1 MPLCHSQRVPG
12 GVVCCRYWGAALA
25 TYLMTSIPTPQLTP
39 ADHARR
45 AQSAMFE
52 ALAELQDQHFS
63 SNDPVAP
70 NLCAVLTAGEP
81 AWSSGFAY
89 TASFWQ
95 SELTVTLHYASAEHS
110 STVACDM
117 DCYSEACA
125 RLLGGLLGIPVM
137 DAPTDA
143 DPTIGTAPVV
153 ISRPP
158 ATSPKPDPEPE
169 PAAEPEPEPEPAAD
183 PEPEPDPEL
192 TPEHK
197 AALVDTIKLM
207 EAIQRRAF
215 SKAFRELF
223 GVPAEAKQ
231 LTGYITHARHADF
244 IDRYVTE
251 AAGGVAP

>member
-1 MPLCHSQRVPG
+1 
-12 GVVCCRYWGAALA
+12 
-25 TYLMTSIPTPQLTP
+25 MTSIPTPQLTP

-70 NLCAVLTAGEP
+70 DLCSVLTAGEP
-81 AWSSGFAY
+81 AWSNGFAY

-110 STVACDM
+110 STVPCDM
-117 DCYSEACA
+117 RRYSETCA
-125 RLLGGLLGIPVM
+125 RLLAGLLGIPVI
-137 DAPTDA
+137 DAPLESE
-143 DPTIGTAPVV
+143 PTVGQAPVV

-158 ATSPKPDPEPE
+158 AALPADPPAAVPEPE
-169 PAAEPEPEPEPAAD
+169 PAAVPVPD
-183 PEPEPDPEL
+183 PEPEINDSLATVEPPADPEL
-192 TPEHK
+192 TSEHK
-197 AALVDTIKLM
+197 AALIETIKLM

-223 GVPAEAKQ
+223 GVPAEARQ
-231 LTGYITHARHADF
+231 LTAYITHARHANF

>member
-1 MPLCHSQRVPG
+1 
-12 GVVCCRYWGAALA
+12 
-25 TYLMTSIPTPQLTP
+25 MTSTPQLTP

-52 ALAELQDQHFS
+52 ALAELQDQYFS
-63 SNDPVAP
+63 HCDAVAP
-70 NLCAVLTAGEP
+70 DLCAVLTAGEP
-81 AWSSGFAY
+81 AWSNGFAY

-117 DCYSEACA
+117 RCYSEACA
-125 RLLGGLLGIPVM
+125 RLLGGLLGIPIM
-137 DAPTDA
+137 DAPIDA
-143 DPTIGTAPVV
+143 DPTVGTAPVV

-158 ATSPKPDPEPE
+158 APSPEPE
-169 PAAEPEPEPEPAAD
+169 PAAEPEPEPEPAAEPEPEPEPEPAAD
-183 PEPEPDPEL
+183 PEPEPEPDPEL

-197 AALVDTIKLM
+197 AALIETVKLM

-215 SKAFRELF
+215 SKAFRDVF
-223 GVPAEAKQ
+223 QVPAEAKQ